1 MFSRDLNKANRQ
13 ILKKGEIRQLMNGQ
27 IEPLIFVLYDSLAV
41 HLTPIS
47 ASFER
52 IVDYSADIAE
62 VVINRGIKE
71 EEA

>member
-1 MFSRDLNKANRQ
+1 
-13 ILKKGEIRQLMNGQ
+13 MNGQ